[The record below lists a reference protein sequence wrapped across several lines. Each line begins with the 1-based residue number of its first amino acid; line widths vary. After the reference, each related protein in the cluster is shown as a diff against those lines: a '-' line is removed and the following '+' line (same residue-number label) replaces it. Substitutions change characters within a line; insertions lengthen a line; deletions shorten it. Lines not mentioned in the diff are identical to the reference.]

1 MSKKR
6 KRRCQNEMVIWRK
19 RLYLRI
25 KRIQDILLSALLLTV
40 LSPFLA
46 FIALAVVF
54 DDPHGSPIFIQTRC
68 GQKGKEFRLYKF
80 RTMYMGAEQ
89 RLKELLPYNEMVGP
103 AFKIRNDPRITRL
116 GRLLRA
122 SGIDELPQ
130 LVNVLKGDMSIVGP
144 RPPLP
149 REVAK
154 YTAYQRRRLEV
165 KPGLTCFWQVH
176 PARNSL
182 DFDSW
187 VKLDLRYIKEQSW
200 WLDWKLI
207 FLTVGAMIRRE
218 GL

>member
-1 MSKKR
+1 
-6 KRRCQNEMVIWRK
+6 MVIWRK

-176 PARNSL
+176 LARNSL

>member
-1 MSKKR
+1 
-6 KRRCQNEMVIWRK
+6 MVIWRK

-187 VKLDLRYIKEQSW
+187 VKLDLRYIKEQIW

>member
-1 MSKKR
+1 
-6 KRRCQNEMVIWRK
+6 MVIWRK

-46 FIALAVVF
+46 FIALAGVF

>member
-1 MSKKR
+1 
-6 KRRCQNEMVIWRK
+6 MVIWRK

-165 KPGLTCFWQVH
+165 KPGLTCFWQGH

>member
-1 MSKKR
+1 MLFRS
-6 KRRCQNEMVIWRK
+6 
-19 RLYLRI
+19 
-25 KRIQDILLSALLLTV
+25 TV

-176 PARNSL
+176 PARNSQIGRA
-182 DFDSW
+182 SC
-187 VKLDLRYIKEQSW
+187 
-200 WLDWKLI
+200 
-207 FLTVGAMIRRE
+207 RE
-218 GL
+218 RV

>member
-1 MSKKR
+1 
-6 KRRCQNEMVIWRK
+6 MVIWRK

>member
-1 MSKKR
+1 
-6 KRRCQNEMVIWRK
+6 MVIWRK

-68 GQKGKEFRLYKF
+68 GQKGNVFRLYKF

>member
-1 MSKKR
+1 
-6 KRRCQNEMVIWRK
+6 MVIWRK

-40 LSPFLA
+40 LSPLLA

-116 GRLLRA
+116 GHLLRA

>member
-1 MSKKR
+1 
-6 KRRCQNEMVIWRK
+6 MVIWRK

-40 LSPFLA
+40 LSPLLA

>member
-1 MSKKR
+1 
-6 KRRCQNEMVIWRK
+6 MVIWRK

-207 FLTVGAMIRRE
+207 FMTVGAMIRRE

>member
-1 MSKKR
+1 
-6 KRRCQNEMVIWRK
+6 MVIWRK

-130 LVNVLKGDMSIVGP
+130 LVNVLKGDMSIVGT

>member
-1 MSKKR
+1 
-6 KRRCQNEMVIWRK
+6 MVIWRK

-25 KRIQDILLSALLLTV
+25 KRIQDILLSALLLAV

-200 WLDWKLI
+200 GLDWKLI

>member
-1 MSKKR
+1 
-6 KRRCQNEMVIWRK
+6 MVIWRK

-207 FLTVGAMIRRE
+207 FLTVGAMIRRD